1 MGLLTVGLSH
11 AGAPM
16 ALLERT
22 ALDAAA
28 AEKLAIDAAAA
39 DFVDEAAVV
48 STCNRVEVYAAVD
61 RFHSGVETL
70 TALLARHTGVPAA
83 ELVPHL
89 AVAYED
95 AAVRHLF
102 AVTAGLASVVV
113 GEPQIGGQ
121 VRAALRRG
129 QDAETIGPVL
139 NEVFQQALRTG
150 RSVRAR
156 TGIDSAGPSLLA
168 VALDLVGQLPA
179 APRVV
184 ILGAGSLGGLAAAT
198 VRRRGAGE
206 LVIVN
211 RSPER
216 AAATARLHDGRALA
230 LADTPGLVAALGTA
244 DLVIA
249 CTGAPQVLLP
259 AEVVAQARNRPD
271 VPAAPLTVLDLA
283 LPHDVDPSVAGL
295 PGVRLIDLRAVADS
309 GLGQR
314 RDAEID
320 AARDQV
326 AVAAAQFGTRAA
338 TRTALP
344 AVVALRTMAAGVVD
358 TELARLDGRAPGLSP
373 RARQEVEQ
381 TVRRVVDKLLHHPSV
396 RVRELAGGPGGV
408 DYADALR
415 ELFALD
421 PTTVAALTTA
431 ERSATADQ
439 LSTPDSPTGAGS

>member
-11 AGAPM
+11 TGAPM

-22 ALDAAA
+22 ALDPAA
-28 AEKLAIDAAAA
+28 AEKLALDAAAA
-39 DFVDEAAVV
+39 EFVDEAAVV
-48 STCNRVEVYAAVD
+48 STCNRVEIYAAVD
-61 RFHSGVETL
+61 RFHNGVETL
-70 TALLARHTGVPAA
+70 TALLAGHTGVPAA

-113 GEPQIGGQ
+113 GEPQIAGQ

-179 APRVV
+179 AARVV
-184 ILGAGSLGGLAAAT
+184 VIGAGSLAGLAAAT
-198 VRRRGAGE
+198 VRRHGAGE
-206 LVIVN
+206 VVIVN
-211 RSPER
+211 RSPDR
-216 AAATARLHDGRALA
+216 AAATARLHNGRALA
-230 LADTPGLVAALGTA
+230 LSDTAGLVAALSTA
-244 DLVIA
+244 DLVVA
-249 CTGAPQVLLP
+249 CTGAPHVLVP
-259 AEVVAQARNRPD
+259 AEVVAQARSRPG
-271 VPAAPLTVLDLA
+271 AAGSPLTVLDLA
-283 LPHDVDPSVAGL
+283 LPHDVDPATARL
-295 PGVRLIDLRAVADS
+295 PGVRLIDLAAVAGS
-309 GLGQR
+309 GRGQR

-320 AARDQV
+320 AARDLV
-326 AVAAAQFGTRAA
+326 VAAAGQFAGRAA
-338 TRTALP
+338 TRSALP
-344 AVVALRTMAAGVVD
+344 AVVALRTMAAGVVAA
-358 TELARLDGRAPGLSP
+358 ELARLDSRAPDLAP
-373 RARQEVEQ
+373 RVRQEVEA

-396 RVRELAGGPGGV
+396 RVRELAGAPGV

-421 PTTVAALTTA
+421 PTTVAALTT
-431 ERSATADQ
+431 
-439 LSTPDSPTGAGS
+439 PDRAAARMDP